1 MIRVLVV
8 DDHPVVREG
17 ITASLSVEPDVVV
30 VAATGTGEEALDAL
44 PRARP
49 DVLVVDCGLPG
60 MSGVQVCGELQRRH
74 THPPVVLMSGTP
86 SGALMRRALQA
97 GAVAFVAKD
106 CASGVLRD
114 AVRAAHAGAAFVD
127 PSLARLVVDLAGR
140 PPGKRGPY
148 GLTRAELD
156 VVALLPKGLR
166 NREIADELG
175 IAENTVKTHLRHA
188 LRKLD
193 VRDRA
198 QAAAIVVKEGWR

>member
-17 ITASLSVEPDVVV
+17 ITASLSVEPDVGV

-44 PRARP
+44 SRARP

-74 THPPVVLMSGTP
+74 THPPVVLMSGAP

-114 AVRAAHAGAAFVD
+114 AVRAAYAGAAFVD

>member
-17 ITASLSVEPDVVV
+17 IAANLTVEPDVVV
-30 VAATGTGEEALDAL
+30 VGSTGTGEEALDAL

-60 MSGVQVCGELQRRH
+60 MSGVQVCNEVQQRRPQ
-74 THPPVVLMSGTP
+74 PPVVLMSGAP

-97 GAVAFVAKD
+97 GAVGFVSKD
-106 CASGVLRD
+106 CDSAVLRD
-114 AVRAAHAGAAFVD
+114 AVRAAHAGSAFVD

-140 PPGKRGPY
+140 PAGTRGPY

-166 NREIADELG
+166 NREIAEELG

-193 VRDRA
+193 VKDRA